1 MIFMIFLEDAAS
13 SVAGSP
19 YAGPGAMILAG
30 IAGLAAAARYYRL
43 ARAEDV
49 ERERKRRIE
58 AETREEESGASMSS
72 KMDEMK
78 KQIGALEQQIKELRT
93 QNERRI
99 LDLIGQNFGLREL
112 LREHGITIPE
122 ELSPT

>member
-1 MIFMIFLEDAAS
+1 MIPLQDAAS
-13 SVAGSP
+13 SVADSP
-19 YAGPGAMILAG
+19 YAGPGAVILAG

-78 KQIGALEQQIKELRT
+78 KQIDSLEQQIRQLRT
-93 QNERRI
+93 QNEVRI
-99 LDLIGQNFGLREL
+99 LELVGQNFGLREL
-112 LREHGITIPE
+112 LRENGIPIPE
-122 ELSPT
+122 ELSPS

>member
-1 MIFMIFLEDAAS
+1 MILYLPLEDAAS
-13 SVAGSP
+13 AVASSP

-49 ERERKRRIE
+49 ERERNRRIE
-58 AETREEESGASMSS
+58 AEAREEKSGASMSS

-78 KQIGALEQQIKELRT
+78 AQINKLEQQIQELRT
-93 QNERRI
+93 QNELRV
-99 LDLIGQNFGLREL
+99 LELIGKNFSLREL
-112 LREHGITIPE
+112 LRENGIAIPE
-122 ELSPT
+122 ELGPS